1 MNVVG
6 LSTDG
11 GGQDGVNLKCLLRK
25 GSIST
30 WFNTNM
36 CYFLI

>member
-1 MNVVG
+1 MNVDG

-11 GGQDGVNLKCLLRK
+11 GDQDGVNLKCLLRK

-30 WFNTNM
+30 
-36 CYFLI
+36 